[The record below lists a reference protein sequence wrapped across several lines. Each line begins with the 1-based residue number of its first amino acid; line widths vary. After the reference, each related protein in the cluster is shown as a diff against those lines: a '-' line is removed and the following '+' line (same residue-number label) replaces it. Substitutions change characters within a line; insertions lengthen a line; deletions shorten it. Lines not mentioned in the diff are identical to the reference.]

1 MNVRPARS
9 TFRVAAILTVSAL
22 PSLALAACSSDGYS
36 KPAGTQP
43 AGTQPAGTQPAGTQP
58 AGTQP
63 AGTAATPTSPAAGGA
78 VLTISEFAF
87 SDVTVAAGTEI
98 TITNNDGFAHTVTDS
113 NKVFDVRVESGASE
127 PLTIAAAGTYSI
139 VCKIHPRMKGTITVI

>member
-36 KPAGTQP
+36 KP

>member
-1 MNVRPARS
+1 MNVRHARS
-9 TFRVAAILTVSAL
+9 TSRVTAILTVAAL
-22 PSLALAACSSDGYS
+22 SSLAVAACSSDGYS
-36 KPAGTQP
+36 KPAATQP
-43 AGTQPAGTQPAGTQP
+43 ASTQPAA
-58 AGTQP
+58 TQP
-63 AGTAATPTSPAAGGA
+63 AGTAAAPTTPAAGGA

-87 SDVTVAAGTEI
+87 SDLTVAAGSEI

-113 NKVFDVRVESGASE
+113 NNVFDVRVESGASE

>member
-22 PSLALAACSSDGYS
+22 SSLALAACSSDGYS
-36 KPAGTQP
+36 K
-43 AGTQPAGTQPAGTQP
+43 P

>member
-22 PSLALAACSSDGYS
+22 SSLALAACSSDGYS
-36 KPAGTQP
+36 KP